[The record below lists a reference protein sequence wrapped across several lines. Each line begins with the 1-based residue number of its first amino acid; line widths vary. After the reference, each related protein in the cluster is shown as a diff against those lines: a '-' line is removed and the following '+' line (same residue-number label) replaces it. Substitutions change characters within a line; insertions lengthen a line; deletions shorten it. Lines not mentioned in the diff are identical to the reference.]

1 MKPYV
6 LDAHALMVYFE
17 KEPGFDKIVKIFSQS
32 LEHNNVFMTTVNAG
46 EVIYIVLRECGDQK
60 AAEIETLI
68 SRLPITIVP
77 VSMDLA
83 RQAARFKAFKRMS
96 YADCFSAALAK
107 EIKARLV
114 TGDKEF
120 KEVEDEIAIEWL

>member
-17 KEPGFDKIVKIFSQS
+17 KEPGFEKIVKIISQS
-32 LEHNNVFMTTVNAG
+32 LEHNNVFMTTVNVG

-68 SRLPITIVP
+68 SRLPVTIVP
-77 VSMDLA
+77 VSIDLA

-107 EIKARLV
+107 ELKARLV

>member
-6 LDAHALMVYFE
+6 LDAHALMAYLE
-17 KEPGFDKIVKIFSQS
+17 KEPGFEKVIKIFDQS

-46 EVIYIVLRECGDQK
+46 EVLYIVLRECGNQK
-60 AAEIETLI
+60 AVEIEALI

-77 VSMDLA
+77 VSMGLA
-83 RQAARFKAFKRMS
+83 RQAAYFKANKRMS

-107 EIKARLV
+107 ELKARLV

-120 KEVEDEIAIEWL
+120 KEVEAEIAIEWL

>member
-1 MKPYV
+1 MKPHV
-6 LDAHALMVYFE
+6 LDAHALMAYFE
-17 KEPGFDKIVKIFSQS
+17 KEPGFEKIVGIFSQS
-32 LEHNNVFMTTVNAG
+32 LERNNVFITTINFG
-46 EVIYIVLRECGDQK
+46 EVLYIVLRECGEEK
-60 AAEIETLI
+60 ALEIETLV
-68 SRLPITIVP
+68 STLPVTIVP

-107 EIKARLV
+107 EMKARLV

-120 KEVEDEIAIEWL
+120 KEVEDEIDVEWL

>member
-120 KEVEDEIAIEWL
+120 KKVEDEIAIEWL

>member
-1 MKPYV
+1 MKPHV

-17 KEPGFDKIVKIFSQS
+17 KEPGFEKIVRIFSQS
-32 LEHNNVFMTTVNAG
+32 LERNNVFITTINVG
-46 EVIYIVLRECGDQK
+46 EVLYIVLRECGEEK
-60 AAEIETLI
+60 AIEIETLI
-68 SRLPITIVP
+68 SRLPVTIVP

-107 EIKARLV
+107 EMKARLI

-120 KEVEDEIAIEWL
+120 KEVEDEIDVEWL

>member
-120 KEVEDEIAIEWL
+120 KKVEDEIATEWL

>member
-1 MKPYV
+1 MKPHV

-17 KEPGFDKIVKIFSQS
+17 KEPGFEKIVRIFSQS
-32 LEHNNVFMTTVNAG
+32 LERNNVFITTINFG
-46 EVIYIVLRECGDQK
+46 EVLYIVLRECGEEK
-60 AAEIETLI
+60 AIEIETLI
-68 SRLPITIVP
+68 SRLPVTIVP

-107 EIKARLV
+107 EMKARLI

-120 KEVEDEIAIEWL
+120 KEVEDEIDVEWL

>member
-6 LDAHALMVYFE
+6 LDAHALMAYFE
-17 KEPGFDKIVKIFSQS
+17 KEPGFEKIIKIFGQS
-32 LEHNNVFMTTVNAG
+32 LEHNNVFMTTVNTG
-46 EVIYIVLRECGDQK
+46 EVLYIILRECGDQK
-60 AAEIETLI
+60 AVEIETLI

-83 RQAARFKAFKRMS
+83 RQAAYFKAYKRMS

-107 EIKARLV
+107 ELKARLV

-120 KEVEDEIAIEWL
+120 KEVEAEIAIEWL